1 MQKILHIFFND
12 SIMSIAFVKYTEI
25 KYSNFSILGGDK
37 MEQELLKKIL
47 KEVEKIGELS
57 NKVDRLEKKIDK
69 IDELE
74 IKVNKIDELSAKVDK
89 IDELVEKVDRL
100 EKKIDKIDELEVK
113 VNKIDELSAKVDK
126 IDELSNKVDNLG
138 KELKDFK
145 KEVYQLFEKNT
156 REIAT
161 VINQL
166 SESISTKNHRDSEE
180 TKQRLEKND
189 KEHRIYEA
197 QIAKLQL
204 TTQYLEEKGKKL
216 A

>member
-1 MQKILHIFFND
+1 MHIFFND

-89 IDELVEKVDRL
+89 IDEL
-100 EKKIDKIDELEVK
+100 
-113 VNKIDELSAKVDK
+113 SAKVDK

-166 SESISTKNHRDSEE
+166 SESISTKNHRNSEE

>member
-1 MQKILHIFFND
+1 
-12 SIMSIAFVKYTEI
+12 MSIAFVKYTEI

-74 IKVNKIDELSAKVDK
+74 VKVNKIDELSAKVNKIDELSAKVDK
-89 IDELVEKVDRL
+89 IDELSAKVD
-100 EKKIDKIDELEVK
+100 
-113 VNKIDELSAKVDK
+113 KIDELSAKVDK

-166 SESISTKNHRDSEE
+166 SESISTKNHRNSEE

>member
-69 IDELE
+69 I
-74 IKVNKIDELSAKVDK
+74 
-89 IDELVEKVDRL
+89 
-100 EKKIDKIDELEVK
+100 
-113 VNKIDELSAKVDK
+113 SAKVDK

-166 SESISTKNHRDSEE
+166 SESISTKNHRNSEE

>member
-1 MQKILHIFFND
+1 
-12 SIMSIAFVKYTEI
+12 
-25 KYSNFSILGGDK
+25 

-89 IDELVEKVDRL
+89 IDELSAKVD
-100 EKKIDKIDELEVK
+100 
-113 VNKIDELSAKVDK
+113 KIDELSAKVDK

>member
-1 MQKILHIFFND
+1 MRQNIAIGKKNVKICKKILHIFFND

-89 IDELVEKVDRL
+89 IDEL
-100 EKKIDKIDELEVK
+100 
-113 VNKIDELSAKVDK
+113 SAKVDK

-166 SESISTKNHRDSEE
+166 SESISTKNHRNSEE

>member
-37 MEQELLKKIL
+37 MKQELLKKIL

-57 NKVDRLEKKIDK
+57 N
-69 IDELE
+69 
-74 IKVNKIDELSAKVDK
+74 
-89 IDELVEKVDRL
+89 KVDRL

-126 IDELSNKVDNLG
+126 IDELSAKVDNLG

-166 SESISTKNHRDSEE
+166 SESISTKNHRNSEE

>member
-1 MQKILHIFFND
+1 MHIFFND

-89 IDELVEKVDRL
+89 IDEL
-100 EKKIDKIDELEVK
+100 
-113 VNKIDELSAKVDK
+113 
-126 IDELSNKVDNLG
+126 SNKVDNLG

-166 SESISTKNHRDSEE
+166 SESISTKNHRNSEE

>member
-1 MQKILHIFFND
+1 MQKNIAYFLND
-12 SIMSIAFVKYTEI
+12 SIMSMALVKYTGI

-69 IDELE
+69 IDEL
-74 IKVNKIDELSAKVDK
+74 SAKVD
-89 IDELVEKVDRL
+89 
-100 EKKIDKIDELEVK
+100 
-113 VNKIDELSAKVDK
+113 KIDELSAKVDK

-166 SESISTKNHRDSEE
+166 SESISTKSHRNSEE

-189 KEHRIYEA
+189 KEHKIYEA

>member
-1 MQKILHIFFND
+1 MHIFFND

-57 NKVDRLEKKIDK
+57 N
-69 IDELE
+69 
-74 IKVNKIDELSAKVDK
+74 
-89 IDELVEKVDRL
+89 KVDRL

-166 SESISTKNHRDSEE
+166 SESISTKNHRNSEE

>member
-1 MQKILHIFFND
+1 
-12 SIMSIAFVKYTEI
+12 
-25 KYSNFSILGGDK
+25 

-100 EKKIDKIDELEVK
+100 EKKIDK
-113 VNKIDELSAKVDK
+113 
-126 IDELSNKVDNLG
+126 VDNLG

-166 SESISTKNHRDSEE
+166 SESISTKNHRNSEE